1 MNRLKWIVI
10 GALLCLF
17 SEAGAAGKDWVKYV
31 NTLQGTNS
39 SFELSRGNTYPAVAM
54 PWGMNFWTPQTG
66 ENRNGFIYRYA
77 EDIIRG
83 FRQTH
88 QCSPWAND
96 YAAFSLMPVS
106 GELKVTQHNRSAS
119 LLQSDFGQPDYRRDV
134 TDRKGG
140 IYAFYLSR
148 RERCLCGAGPE

>member
-54 PWGMNFWTPQTG
+54 PWGMNFWTP
-66 ENRNGFIYRYA
+66 
-77 EDIIRG
+77 
-83 FRQTH
+83 
-88 QCSPWAND
+88 
-96 YAAFSLMPVS
+96 
-106 GELKVTQHNRSAS
+106 
-119 LLQSDFGQPDYRRDV
+119 RR
-134 TDRKGG
+134 KPEWL
-140 IYAFYLSR
+140 YLS
-148 RERCLCGAGPE
+148 LCRGYYPGIPADSSM

>member
-54 PWGMNFWTPQTG
+54 PW
-66 ENRNGFIYRYA
+66 E
-77 EDIIRG
+77 
-83 FRQTH
+83 
-88 QCSPWAND
+88 
-96 YAAFSLMPVS
+96 
-106 GELKVTQHNRSAS
+106 
-119 LLQSDFGQPDYRRDV
+119 
-134 TDRKGG
+134 
-140 IYAFYLSR
+140 
-148 RERCLCGAGPE
+148 

>member
-54 PWGMNFWTPQTG
+54 PWGMNL
-66 ENRNGFIYRYA
+66 FIV
-77 EDIIRG
+77 
-83 FRQTH
+83 
-88 QCSPWAND
+88 
-96 YAAFSLMPVS
+96 MPRILS
-106 GELKVTQHNRSAS
+106 GDSGRLINVVPGRMIMR
-119 LLQSDFGQPDYRRDV
+119 LFL
-134 TDRKGG
+134 
-140 IYAFYLSR
+140 
-148 RERCLCGAGPE
+148 

>member
-54 PWGMNFWTPQTG
+54 PWGMNFWTPQT
-66 ENRNGFIYRYA
+66 
-77 EDIIRG
+77 
-83 FRQTH
+83 
-88 QCSPWAND
+88 W
-96 YAAFSLMPVS
+96 
-106 GELKVTQHNRSAS
+106 
-119 LLQSDFGQPDYRRDV
+119 
-134 TDRKGG
+134 RKPEWL
-140 IYAFYLSR
+140 YLS
-148 RERCLCGAGPE
+148 LCRGYYPGIPADSSM

>member
-54 PWGMNFWTPQTG
+54 PWGISGHPRPEKTG
-66 ENRNGFIYRYA
+66 MVLFIV
-77 EDIIRG
+77 
-83 FRQTH
+83 
-88 QCSPWAND
+88 
-96 YAAFSLMPVS
+96 MPRILS
-106 GELKVTQHNRSAS
+106 GGSGRLINVVPGRMIMR
-119 LLQSDFGQPDYRRDV
+119 LFL
-134 TDRKGG
+134 
-140 IYAFYLSR
+140 
-148 RERCLCGAGPE
+148 

>member
-54 PWGMNFWTPQTG
+54 PWGMNFWTP
-66 ENRNGFIYRYA
+66 
-77 EDIIRG
+77 D
-83 FRQTH
+83 
-88 QCSPWAND
+88 
-96 YAAFSLMPVS
+96 
-106 GELKVTQHNRSAS
+106 
-119 LLQSDFGQPDYRRDV
+119 RR
-134 TDRKGG
+134 KPEWL
-140 IYAFYLSR
+140 YLS
-148 RERCLCGAGPE
+148 LCRGYYPGIPADSSM

>member
-54 PWGMNFWTPQTG
+54 PWGMNFWT
-66 ENRNGFIYRYA
+66 
-77 EDIIRG
+77 D
-83 FRQTH
+83 
-88 QCSPWAND
+88 
-96 YAAFSLMPVS
+96 
-106 GELKVTQHNRSAS
+106 
-119 LLQSDFGQPDYRRDV
+119 RR
-134 TDRKGG
+134 KPEWL
-140 IYAFYLSR
+140 YLS
-148 RERCLCGAGPE
+148 LCRGYYPGIPADSSM

>member
-66 ENRNGFIYRYA
+66 ETGMALFIV
-77 EDIIRG
+77 
-83 FRQTH
+83 
-88 QCSPWAND
+88 
-96 YAAFSLMPVS
+96 MPRILS
-106 GELKVTQHNRSAS
+106 GDSGRLINVVPGRMIMR
-119 LLQSDFGQPDYRRDV
+119 LFL
-134 TDRKGG
+134 
-140 IYAFYLSR
+140 
-148 RERCLCGAGPE
+148 

>member
-106 GELKVTQHNRSAS
+106 GELPPRCHR
-119 LLQSDFGQPDYRRDV
+119 P
-134 TDRKGG
+134 KGG
-140 IYAFYLSR
+140 YL
-148 RERCLCGAGPE
+148 CVLPIPKGKMPMWCWT

>member
-96 YAAFSLMPVS
+96 YAA
-106 GELKVTQHNRSAS
+106 
-119 LLQSDFGQPDYRRDV
+119 
-134 TDRKGG
+134 
-140 IYAFYLSR
+140 LSSF
-148 RERCLCGAGPE
+148 PS

>member
-54 PWGMNFWTPQTG
+54 PWGMVL
-66 ENRNGFIYRYA
+66 FIV
-77 EDIIRG
+77 
-83 FRQTH
+83 
-88 QCSPWAND
+88 
-96 YAAFSLMPVS
+96 MPRILS
-106 GELKVTQHNRSAS
+106 GGSGRLINVVPGRMIMR
-119 LLQSDFGQPDYRRDV
+119 LFL
-134 TDRKGG
+134 
-140 IYAFYLSR
+140 
-148 RERCLCGAGPE
+148 